1 MINSGSNPTSAKWR
15 KVATVTKRPELSA
28 PSDNNDRA
36 GGIMVNG
43 HVVAI
48 CISPVAGGKMEEV
61 ETVEAVAGAGLA
73 GDRYSTGEGSFNRK
87 QQGRRQVT
95 LINSIFF
102 KNSGFE
108 YIESRRNIVT
118 QGVELMWLIGR
129 EFQIGKARFRGQNYC
144 DPCLRPSRLSGKN
157 QKFLEAFSDRGGLVA
172 EILESGTIKK
182 GDLISLKALPQ
193 DAYYYRNRE
202 GT

>member
-1 MINSGSNPTSAKWR
+1 
-15 KVATVTKRPELSA
+15 
-28 PSDNNDRA
+28 
-36 GGIMVNG
+36 MVNG

-48 CISPVAGGKMEEV
+48 FISPIAGGKMEEM
-61 ETVEAVAGAGLA
+61 EIAEAIAGAGLA

-87 QQGRRQVT
+87 QPGRRQVT

-102 KNSGFE
+102 QSSGFE
-108 YIESRRNIVT
+108 YAESRRNIVT

-129 EFQIGKARFRGQNYC
+129 EFQIGKARFRGQYYC
-144 DPCLRPSRLSGKN
+144 DPCLRPSRLSDKT

-172 EILESGTIKK
+172 EIIESGTIKK
-182 GDLISLKALPQ
+182 GDLISLKALPG

-202 GT
+202 ANR